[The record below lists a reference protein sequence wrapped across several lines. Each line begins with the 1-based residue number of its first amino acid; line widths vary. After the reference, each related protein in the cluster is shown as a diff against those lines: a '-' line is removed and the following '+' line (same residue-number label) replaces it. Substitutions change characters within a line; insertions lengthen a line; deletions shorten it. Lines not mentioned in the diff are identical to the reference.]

1 LDLFIETIGRAEG
14 FENDR
19 ATRSSPALE
28 FIIASDPGALHR
40 VINVALSGDCASRA
54 RCFGWS
60 LPTTDHLLPPA
71 KERRLSEKV
80 PLGTKC
86 F

>member
-1 LDLFIETIGRAEG
+1 LDLLIETIGTAEG

-19 ATRSSPALE
+19 AARLSHALE
-28 FIIASDPGALHR
+28 FIIASDPGALHQ
-40 VINVALSGDCASRA
+40 VINVALSADCASRA

-60 LPTTDHLLPPA
+60 LTTTDHLLPPA
-71 KERRLSEKV
+71 KGVCREKV

-86 F
+86 L